1 MMKSAPTVAF
11 FDFAGCEGCQLT
23 VLDALQTHPDL
34 LSAIEI
40 VEFREAISEKADSYD
55 VAFVEG
61 SCTRESDETRLRR
74 IRDQATI
81 VVALGACAHTGGVNA
96 MRNDHEIDNLKRVV
110 YADAFDHFEAHQ
122 TRPISEVIRI
132 DAFLPGCPIDR
143 EEFIRAVKALC
154 LGRMPVIPEVPV
166 CMECKLSENACLLQQ
181 GKPCLGPI
189 TRAGCGALCPS
200 LGVGCEGCRGMIPNP
215 NLEALETIFSQKRCS
230 PRELR
235 SMLSLFL
242 THPLQSEEVTAYE
255 SS

>member
-40 VEFREAISEKADSYD
+40 VEFREAMSEKADSYD

-122 TRPISEVIRI
+122 TRPI
-132 DAFLPGCPIDR
+132 
-143 EEFIRAVKALC
+143 
-154 LGRMPVIPEVPV
+154 
-166 CMECKLSENACLLQQ
+166 
-181 GKPCLGPI
+181 
-189 TRAGCGALCPS
+189 
-200 LGVGCEGCRGMIPNP
+200 
-215 NLEALETIFSQKRCS
+215 
-230 PRELR
+230 
-235 SMLSLFL
+235 
-242 THPLQSEEVTAYE
+242 
-255 SS
+255 